1 MDVLKRNSMGAWML
15 IVIAGVCIGLGYL
28 LILLTTQH
36 LSSDI
41 TELTQ
46 RIKDLE
52 RELLHQGE
60 EQPESEGPHP
70 EQGESQP

>member
-1 MDVLKRNSMGAWML
+1 MEALML
-15 IVIAGVCIGLGYL
+15 IVIAGACIGLGYL

-60 EQPESEGPHP
+60 EQPESEDPHP
-70 EQGESQP
+70 EQGESQR